1 MEASTQATWQ
11 VVGASVVGTSHLHM
25 TPPRP
30 CEDAH
35 GWRQLP
41 QHALALAVADG
52 AGSAARSAQGAQEAV
67 TLVLDAAAQLLAQH
81 DSPDTPAM
89 WMNALDA
96 IITTVQDGLARI
108 VESPWHLGDYATT
121 LVLAIVTQR
130 WIAALH
136 VGDGAIITRQ
146 RDGTL
151 AAMTWPRN
159 GEFFNE
165 TTFITQSVALAHTQC
180 VVQPRGTIRDIA
192 LLTDGIEMIAL
203 QLAEKVPS
211 APFFTGLFDF
221 ARRPEPIAV
230 KSQELA
236 AFLQSQRVND
246 RTDDD
251 KSVLLAVEVD
261 P

>member
-1 MEASTQATWQ
+1 
-11 VVGASVVGTSHLHM
+11 
-25 TPPRP
+25 
-30 CEDAH
+30 
-35 GWRQLP
+35 
-41 QHALALAVADG
+41 
-52 AGSAARSAQGAQEAV
+52 
-67 TLVLDAAAQLLAQH
+67 
-81 DSPDTPAM
+81 
-89 WMNALDA
+89 
-96 IITTVQDGLARI
+96 
-108 VESPWHLGDYATT
+108 
-121 LVLAIVTQR
+121 
-130 WIAALH
+130 
-136 VGDGAIITRQ
+136 
-146 RDGTL
+146 
-151 AAMTWPRN
+151 MTWPRN